1 MTLPNYERNQ
11 VLEQYWRD
19 GKTVDDA
26 ALLSGIPRSTVGYY
40 YRKFNRYAKM
50 GVEPSIPAP
59 RPQSPTDAYV
69 SVFLK
74 AKTLSDFVSSLRN
87 EDPQTF
93 YYRLASFKL
102 LLEVFR
108 YFHLTPE
115 EKKQLDQLIQTWIAA
130 NIASQ
135 GKRPA

>member
-1 MTLPNYERNQ
+1 
-11 VLEQYWRD
+11 
-19 GKTVDDA
+19 
-26 ALLSGIPRSTVGYY
+26 
-40 YRKFNRYAKM
+40 M
-50 GVEPSIPAP
+50 GVELSIPAP
-59 RPQSPTDAYV
+59 RPQSPADAYV

-74 AKTLSDFVSSLRN
+74 TKTLGDFINSLKN

-102 LLEVFR
+102 LLEVSR

-135 GKRPA
+135 SKPPT